1 MLSPRR
7 ARLAV
12 LLAACVALSPWHSP
26 RPNLPGAVSSSS
38 FPSSFPSSPPF
49 FAEALHDGND
59 TVVFAGV
66 TVDVDGNPVGDTTTP
81 PGRSMVGFV
90 QDCAGFP
97 PRQSGTLCGARGAYL
112 RGHYLYVAATQVDAV
127 TVVDLYRP
135 DMPTVA
141 GSVSDPVRLKGVVQT
156 WAHRSGEYVVAV
168 ARGRRPGGVGHVAIV
183 DVRTH
188 AWYQDPSRR
197 FLVRPRVVS
206 AGAIACPRRTG
217 PGVPSGACAA
227 LGAFSSSATSR
238 SSRPR
243 CQTRSRRWRSAT
255 LSRDFQGIEPAT
267 ITPTFIGSV
276 VDERLEGAYAVA
288 VDATTRVAYVAS
300 RWCRSCVV
308 LVDARDDA
316 ELKIG
321 GLLPRAGQPGQF
333 DTVVSLEEAEAA
345 DVVGRLR
352 GVEFVARGVSPDSA
366 LAHATTD
373 PTEGQRHRR
382 RVRQGQRGDGRV
394 RAVLRHGCEERTVR
408 PRFAAGRTVLVQGER
423 ETERRGEMRRQFWDD
438 NFRAK
443 CRASS

>member
-26 RPNLPGAVSSSS
+26 RQNLPGAVSSSS
-38 FPSSFPSSPPF
+38 FPSSFPSSSPPF

-168 ARGRRPGGVGHVAIV
+168 SRGRRPAGVGHVAIV

-188 AWYQDPSRR
+188 NWYQDPSKR

-206 AGAIACPRRTG
+206 AIRDCVPAEDGSGRSVGRLCGSR
-217 PGVPSGACAA
+217 GVFVVGDVAFVASEMSNA
-227 LGAFSSSATSR
+227 LATVAL
-238 SSRPR
+238 PP
-243 CQTRSRRWRSAT
+243 T
-255 LSRDFQGIEPAT
+255 LSRDFQGIEPTT
-267 ITPTFIGSV
+267 IEPTFIGSV

-321 GLLPRAGQPGQF
+321 GLVPRAGQPGQF
-333 DTVVSLEEAEAA
+333 DTIVSLEEAEAA

-352 GVEFVARGVSPDSA
+352 GVEFVARGVSPESA
-366 LAHATTD
+366 FAYVTT
-373 PTEGQRHRR
+373 EF
-382 RVRQGQRGDGRV
+382 DGRV
-394 RAVLRHGCEERTVR
+394 SAVAAECARVSVEMGESVQYCAMGARRGLYDLDSPPDEQYWYRANAR
-408 PRFAAGRTVLVQGER
+408 PNAAGR
-423 ETERRGEMRRQFWDD
+423 
-438 NFRAK
+438 
-443 CRASS
+443 

>member
-1 MLSPRR
+1 MTLPYITFRR
-7 ARLAV
+7 AREPSLPRAPRGDPSPRGARSEV
-12 LLAACVALSPWHSP
+12 VSEATCCPRVARASRCSSRRASRSPWHSP

-97 PRQSGTLCGARGAYL
+97 RRQSGTLCGARGAYL

-168 ARGRRPGGVGHVAIV
+168 ARGRRPAGVGHAAIV

-206 AGAIACPRRTG
+206 ALRDCVPAEDGSGRSVGRLCGSR
-217 PGVPSGACAA
+217 GVFVVGDVAFVASEMSNA
-227 LGAFSSSATSR
+227 LATVAL
-238 SSRPR
+238 P
-243 CQTRSRRWRSAT
+243 TT
-255 LSRDFQGIEPAT
+255 LSRDFQGIEPTT
-267 ITPTFIGSV
+267 IEPTFIGSV

-300 RWCRSCVV
+300 RWCRSP
-308 LVDARDDA
+308 ASSSSTRRDDA

-352 GVEFVARGVSPDSA
+352 GVEFVARGVSPDRRLRTSPRNSTGGSA
-366 LAHATTD
+366 PSPPSAPGSAWRWASPCSTA
-373 PTEGQRHRR
+373 PW
-382 RVRQGQRGDGRV
+382 V
-394 RAVLRHGCEERTVR
+394 
-408 PRFAAGRTVLVQGER
+408 
-423 ETERRGEMRRQFWDD
+423 RGED
-438 NFRAK
+438 
-443 CRASS
+443 CTT